1 MLKRF
6 FVLLLFL
13 CCFSSIALAESLD
26 ADQLSSLLRG
36 MEQGS
41 TVDLTDADLSL
52 AQRRSLV
59 AEYPQLHFK
68 WEQNMFGLQVT
79 SEDTVLDFTGKTVKD
94 FKLLCDYLDCFP
106 QVKKV
111 ILYKNTTFLDDK
123 EYLHQRHPDVLFC
136 WDLKVLDHRMLNT
149 EMTAFSTLNNGAPPY
164 LYSRNLWWVKH
175 CLNLQGL
182 DLGHNMI
189 KELDFLY
196 DAPKLKVLILAC
208 NKVTDLTP
216 LACQTELEYLE
227 LFLNDITDVTPLAG
241 LTNLKDLN
249 LCFNQITDIT
259 PLYGLD
265 NLERLWLSWNYNLP
279 QEQIDKMQELHPD
292 LEIVTR
298 SNGSTGDIWLDENKT
313 PAPGWRTHPR
323 YFVIKQMF
331 ATDTY
336 LPWDAEV
343 PVK

>member
-1 MLKRF
+1 MLKRLAA
-6 FVLLLFL
+6 LLLMLFL
-13 CCFSSIALAESLD
+13 AVPARAETT
-26 ADQLSSLLRG
+26 QLSSLL
-36 MEQGS
+36 S
-41 TVDLTDADLSL
+41 TLAPGATIDLTDAGLSL
-52 AQRRSLV
+52 QQKRALV
-59 AEYPQLHFK
+59 QQYPDIHFK
-68 WEQNMFGLQVT
+68 WTQSLFGLMVD
-79 SEDTVLDFTGKTVKD
+79 SDDTVLDFTRCTVKD
-94 FKLLCDYLDCFP
+94 FELLCDGLDCFP
-106 QVKKV
+106 NVKKV

-136 WDLKVLDHRMLNT
+136 WDLKVLNHRMLTT

-164 LYSRNLWWVKH
+164 LYSRNMWWLKH
-175 CLNLQGL
+175 CLNLKGL
-182 DLGHNMI
+182 DIGHNMI
-189 KELDFLY
+189 MELDFLY

-216 LACQTELEYLE
+216 LACQTDLEYLE
-227 LFLNDITDVTPLAG
+227 LFLNDITDITPLQH

-249 LCFNQITDIT
+249 LAFNQITDIT

-265 NLERLWLSWNYNLP
+265 NLERLWLSWNYGIP

-298 SNGSTGDIWLDENKT
+298 SNGATGDIWLDANKT

-336 LPWDAEV
+336 LPWDAQV
-343 PVK
+343 PVKK